1 MRRIPAISRR
11 RIVRRPADIDGLNVK
26 LLTAPHPG
34 RRTVF
39 PLAVALAA
47 SLALAGCGAVEE
59 DPLGVNT
66 SAGGQTRPAA
76 AETPRDGSQAAPVG
90 NDLGD
95 DPLNVGI
102 NGARLCGVQPA
113 DSRLRYT
120 VMLHNP
126 TLETF
131 TFGEMKLGNPE
142 GLTVLSSMVQTAN
155 REGHHHPGAETGA
168 HGGHT
173 AAPTPTAAPEPIGPP
188 VPAEGYRFA
197 PDEHINIIVT
207 VELAEGVT
215 HGSADNILVAFSSPE
230 RDYSVAHDLTIDV
243 DAVSCG

>member
-1 MRRIPAISRR
+1 MTLPNQLLRR
-11 RIVRRPADIDGLNVK
+11 RRTA
-26 LLTAPHPG
+26 LT
-34 RRTVF
+34 
-39 PLAVALAA
+39 AVALAA

-59 DPLGVNT
+59 NPLGVNT
-66 SAGGQTRPAA
+66 VPGQSGAA
-76 AETPRDGSQAAPVG
+76 APTTPPDGSQAAPVG

-102 NGARLCGVQPA
+102 DGAELCGVQPQ

-131 TFGEMKLGNPE
+131 TFGEMKLGDPQ
-142 GLTVLSSMVQTAN
+142 GLDIISSMVQTAN

-168 HGGHT
+168 HEEHS
-173 AAPTPTAAPEPIGPP
+173 AAPVPTGTPEPIGPP
-188 VPAEGYRFA
+188 VPAEGYLFE
-197 PDEHINIIVT
+197 PDAHVNIIVT

-215 HGSADNILVAFSSPE
+215 HGSADNILVAFSTQD
-230 RDYSVAHDLTIDV
+230 RDYSVAHDLKIDV
-243 DAVSCG
+243 DAVSCS